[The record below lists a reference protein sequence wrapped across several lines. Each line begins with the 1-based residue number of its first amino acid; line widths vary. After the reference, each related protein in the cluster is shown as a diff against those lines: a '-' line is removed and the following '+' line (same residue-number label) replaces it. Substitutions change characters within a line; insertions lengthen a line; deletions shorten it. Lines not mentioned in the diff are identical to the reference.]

1 MILIP
6 DGAARVQNGTGE
18 DVKKIV
24 TVLNEAEVPSE
35 DVVGEPSRPILI
47 SFFLKKSSDWIDL
60 CWSLGWF
67 VLARRRGGG
76 QPAVC
81 VPATG
86 EGPAAA
92 GLLRRR
98 AELLGA

>member
-1 MILIP
+1 MIFNP

-47 SFFLKKSSDWIDL
+47 SFFLGGDWIDL

-67 VLARRRGGG
+67 ALTRRRGGG
-76 QPAVC
+76 QPAVR

-86 EGPAAA
+86 DGAAA
-92 GLLRRR
+92 ARLLRRR

>member
-60 CWSLGWF
+60 C
-67 VLARRRGGG
+67 
-76 QPAVC
+76 
-81 VPATG
+81 
-86 EGPAAA
+86 
-92 GLLRRR
+92 
-98 AELLGA
+98 